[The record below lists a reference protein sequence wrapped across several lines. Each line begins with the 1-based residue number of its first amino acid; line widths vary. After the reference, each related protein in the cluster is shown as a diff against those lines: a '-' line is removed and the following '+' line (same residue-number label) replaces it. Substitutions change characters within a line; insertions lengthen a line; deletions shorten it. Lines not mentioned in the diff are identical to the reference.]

1 MSNKKQY
8 SLEKEPIIYDKRAF
22 SSDLQNTKKWDG
34 LFRLRINNHVD
45 ILICN
50 KSYLATVY
58 KGNIIKNLIMDCQS
72 YTKYRPNETTGGIF
86 VSWRRKE
93 ELPTGA

>member
-1 MSNKKQY
+1 MVIRDLAVVGYAGNVRSNRNAG
-8 SLEKEPIIYDKRAF
+8 EKRK
-22 SSDLQNTKKWDG
+22 
-34 LFRLRINNHVD
+34 
-45 ILICN
+45 
-50 KSYLATVY
+50 LATVY

>member
-50 KSYLATVY
+50 VTVKSPCA
-58 KGNIIKNLIMDCQS
+58 
-72 YTKYRPNETTGGIF
+72 
-86 VSWRRKE
+86 
-93 ELPTGA
+93 